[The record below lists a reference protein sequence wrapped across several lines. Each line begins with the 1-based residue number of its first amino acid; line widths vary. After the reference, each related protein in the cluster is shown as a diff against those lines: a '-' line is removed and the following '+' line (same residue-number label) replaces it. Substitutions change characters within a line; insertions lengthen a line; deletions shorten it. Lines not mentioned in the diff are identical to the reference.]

1 MEHTVREDN
10 KTVLSVLLDMPVHP
24 KQTTLKSNA
33 LQVITLLGGNRFALN
48 AHLDLF
54 VQISHPHPFH
64 VQMDHTVWV

>member
-33 LQVITLLGGNRFALN
+33 LQVITLLGGNRFVYEPN
-48 AHLDLF
+48 SF
-54 VQISHPHPFH
+54 R
-64 VQMDHTVWV
+64 